1 MIRIVKTS
9 VRKLRDIYNR
19 LAGWILH
26 NTHHHY
32 FRELPERMGWA
43 SRVLLKLFYRGISS
57 STAQT
62 AILQKIDPDAILVY
76 ANKFHSDF
84 EYLFY
89 YSRYREHGL
98 PIPEI
103 GLGYKIYLWQPIPRV
118 FRILSSY
125 LDYFLRHGRLPDPYT
140 SHYIRDALVQGKC
153 AFLSLVEK
161 KGFYRR
167 FVKAETDPV
176 QYLIEMQQEMDR
188 PIYIVPHL
196 MFFDRKAPRPRP
208 GFLEILFGTGAK
220 PGNLRRL
227 FTLFKN
233 QSKIF
238 YEISTPLNLKTFV
251 QEPNHQPLS
260 SYHLAIHLRRRL
272 MVQFNRHR
280 QSITGP
286 VIKTKEELKEG
297 ILTNERMRNILA
309 QHASKREVSIH
320 EVYKEAEEYIDEIA
334 AKYSNAV
341 IAVGAFVVRLFLR
354 LMFDGVSVNNDIL
367 NQIKSAA
374 RKGPLILVPCHKS
387 HIDYLI
393 LSYIFYINNMPPPHV
408 VAGKNLFFW
417 PLGPLFRAAGAFSI
431 RRSFK
436 GAVLYAKVFA
446 EYIHRLL
453 EDGFNIELFIEG
465 GRSRTGKL
473 VMPRLG
479 FLSILLNAYKNNA
492 CEDMNFVP
500 IFVGYDRVPEEKSY
514 LHEVEGGKKEP
525 ENLRQVIRARK
536 ALGKKYGRIYVRIG
550 EPLSLKTLLE
560 ENEIRL
566 QDAPQK
572 TFNTLCRGIGLQLA
586 HAIDRATVVTPHAL
600 VASAAL
606 HFSDDR
612 FTKAQLLTHIETLM
626 AHIMSQRAN
635 IADTLLMNHIQAA
648 KHVFNIYRNRKF
660 IEQITPEK
668 EAIDIEPLFQVNEG
682 KRHNLEYYKNNC
694 ISSFI
699 PAAFTALLIQAKD
712 AFQFSSSDFR
722 ENYIFL
728 QNLFKNEFAFDPEQ
742 EPEVYVRTVL
752 KSFIDEAILM
762 PHATLPDTYNLTSAG
777 YRKIALFSNLL
788 KPYIEAYWIVL
799 TYLKSAPKNTST
811 PKDRMKKIQA
821 MGQRM
826 YKGREIE
833 RREALS
839 KIYFQ
844 NGWDFFNSEGIKGSE
859 DTEKIELYAERLRTY
874 LHVMAP

>member
-1 MIRIVKTS
+1 MIKIIKNSVK
-9 VRKLRDIYNR
+9 KLKQAYNR
-19 LAGWILH
+19 MAGRILH
-26 NTHHHY
+26 DTHHHY
-32 FRELPERMGWA
+32 FRELPGGIEWGGRI
-43 SRVLLKLFYRGISS
+43 LLKRFYRGIAS
-57 STAQT
+57 STEQT
-62 AILQKIDPDAILVY
+62 ANIQKIDPDAIIVY

-89 YSRYREHGL
+89 YSRYRQLQL

-103 GLGYKIYLWQPIPRV
+103 GLGYKIYLWQPISRV
-118 FRILSSY
+118 FRIFFSY
-125 LDYFLRHGRLPDPYT
+125 LDHFLRYRRLPDPYT
-140 SHYIRDALVQGKC
+140 SHYIRDALMQGKC
-153 AFLSLVEK
+153 AFLTLVEER
-161 KGFYRR
+161 GFYRR

-176 QYLIEMQQEMDR
+176 QYLIEMQLETER

-196 MFFDRKAPRPRP
+196 MFFDRKAPRPKP
-208 GFLEILFGTGAK
+208 SFLEILFGTGAR

-227 FTLFKN
+227 FTLLK
-233 QSKIF
+233 SPEKIF
-238 YEISTPLNLKTFV
+238 YEISTPLNLQEFV
-251 QEPNHQPLS
+251 HEPNHRDFS
-260 SYHLAIHLRRRL
+260 SYHLAISLRRRL
-272 MVQFNRHR
+272 IIQFNRHR

-286 VIKTKEELKEG
+286 VIKSKEELKES
-297 ILTNERMRNILA
+297 ILTNERMRGILA

-320 EVYKEAEEYIDEIA
+320 EVYKEAEQYIDEIA
-334 AKYSNAV
+334 AKYSNAA
-341 IAVGAFVVRLFLR
+341 IAIGAFVVRLFLR

-393 LSYIFYINNMPPPHV
+393 LSYIFYINNMPPPHI

-446 EYIHRLL
+446 EYIHKLL
-453 EDGFNIELFIEG
+453 EEGFNIELFIEG

-514 LHEVEGGKKEP
+514 LHEIEGGKKEP

-536 ALGKKYGRIYVRIG
+536 ALRKKYGRIYVRIS
-550 EPLSLKTLLE
+550 EPISFKALLD
-560 ENEIRL
+560 ENDIRL
-566 QDAPQK
+566 QEAPQK
-572 TFNTLCRGIGLQLA
+572 TFNMLCRSIGLQLA

-606 HFSDDR
+606 HFADNR
-612 FTKAQLLTHIETLM
+612 FTKAQLLAHIETLM
-626 AHIMSQRAN
+626 AHVMSQHAA
-635 IADTLLMNHIQAA
+635 IADTLLMNHTQAA
-648 KHVFNIYRNRKF
+648 KHVFNLYRNRKF

-668 EAIDIEPLFQVNEG
+668 EAIDTVPLFQVNES

-694 ISSFI
+694 ISFFI
-699 PAAFTALLIQAKD
+699 PAAFTALLILAKD

-722 ENYIFL
+722 GNYMFL
-728 QNLFKNEFAFDPEQ
+728 QNLFKNEFAFDPDQ
-742 EPEVYVRTVL
+742 EPDTYVRSAL

-777 YRKIALFSNLL
+777 YRKIALFSNLV
-788 KPYIEAYWIVL
+788 KPYLEAYWVVL
-799 TYLKSAPKNTST
+799 SFLRSAPKNAST
-811 PKDRMKKIQA
+811 PKDRLKKIQA
-821 MGQRM
+821 LGQRM
-826 YKGREIE
+826 YKGKEIE

-839 KIYFQ
+839 KLYFEC
-844 NGWDFFNSEGIKGSE
+844 GWDFFNSEGIKGSE
-859 DTEKIELYAERLRTY
+859 DTEKLELYTEKLRTY
-874 LHVMAP
+874 LQVMAP